1 MSLASELIALLGPG
15 TVETSEAVRLQH
27 ASGESYAGAVMPEV
41 VVFPR
46 TTAHVS
52 QLLTYASSHGVPV
65 TPVAANSSLEGQTV
79 PVGGGVSLDMTHF
92 DQILEA
98 RPEDLLAVVQPG
110 VTYPQLNEHLR
121 RSGLF
126 FPIDPGAHASI
137 GGMVSTNASGTAAV
151 RYGTTGDYVLG
162 LEVVTPTGQV
172 LRLGNRARKSASGY
186 DLCALFTGAEGTLG
200 VITEVTLKLVGLPE
214 AAAAARVP
222 FADAYAATTYV
233 TGLIQAGV
241 PVARCELVDEHSIRA
256 ANAYSGTTFPEQMT
270 VFLEFHGNPAGVA
283 AEAELAQELAELSG
297 ALAFEAATDA
307 AERERL
313 WEARHTMFFAS
324 NAAHPGMES
333 LITDVAVPI
342 SELPTALTTALAECA
357 QAGFHANL
365 VGHVGDGN
373 FHLTL
378 YLPEDETARQ
388 QAHDIVERMT
398 RRALAAGGTATG
410 EHGVGLRKLKFMEE
424 EHGASLG
431 LMRAIKELL
440 DPAGIMNPG
449 KKLPPAPAG
458 GEAGV
463 SSHAAAGAAHSRP
476 RTGRE

>member
-1 MSLASELIALLGPG
+1 MSLISDLQRLLGANA
-15 TVETSEAVRLQH
+15 VDTSEAVRAQH
-27 ASGESYAGAVMPEV
+27 SHGESYAAAVMPDV
-41 VVFPR
+41 VVTPR
-46 TTAHVS
+46 TTQQVA
-52 QLLTYASSHGVPV
+52 QLLTYATANGVPV

-79 PVGGGVSLDMTHF
+79 PIRGGVSLDMNQF
-92 DQILEA
+92 DQVLEA
-98 RPEDLLAVVQPG
+98 RPEDLLAVVQPA
-110 VTYPQLNEHLR
+110 VTYPRLNERLR
-121 RSGLF
+121 HSGLF

-172 LRLGNRARKSASGY
+172 LRVGNRARKSASGY

-222 FADAYAATTYV
+222 FPDAFAATTYV
-233 TGLIQAGV
+233 TRLIQAGV

-256 ANAYSGTTFPEQMT
+256 SNAYSGTTFPEQMT

-283 AEAELAQELAELSG
+283 AEAALAQELASASG

-324 NAAHPGMES
+324 NAMHPGMES
-333 LITDVAVPI
+333 LVTDVAVPI
-342 SELPTALTTALAECA
+342 SELPTALTTALGECA
-357 QAGFHANL
+357 AAGFAANL

-378 YLPEDETARQ
+378 YLPDDPAAREAAQ
-388 QAHDIVERMT
+388 GIVDRMT
-398 RRALAAGGTATG
+398 RRALAVGGTATG
-410 EHGVGLRKLKFMEE
+410 EHGVGLRKLKYMEE
-424 EHGASLG
+424 EHGEALG
-431 LMRAIKELL
+431 LMRSIKQLL

-449 KKLPPAPAG
+449 KKLP
-458 GEAGV
+458 E
-463 SSHAAAGAAHSRP
+463 R
-476 RTGRE
+476 RQ

>member
-1 MSLASELIALLGPG
+1 MSDLARELEELLGPG
-15 TVETSEAVRLQH
+15 VVETGHAIREQH
-27 ASGESYAGAVMPEV
+27 SHGESYAGAVLPDV
-41 VVFPR
+41 VVMAR
-46 TTAHVS
+46 TTQQVAA
-52 QLLTYASSHGVPV
+52 LLAYASTAGVPV
-65 TPVAANSSLEGQTV
+65 TPVGANSSLEGQTV
-79 PVGGGVSLDMTHF
+79 PVKGGISLDMTGF
-92 DQILEA
+92 DQVLDA
-98 RPEDLLAVVQPG
+98 RPQDLLAVVQPG
-110 VTYPQLNEHLR
+110 VTYPKLNDRLR
-121 RSGLF
+121 RHGLF

-172 LRLGNRARKSASGY
+172 LRVGNRARKSASGY

-222 FADAYAATTYV
+222 FEDAFAATTFV
-233 TGLIQAGV
+233 TRIIQAGV

-256 ANAYSGTTFPEQMT
+256 ANAYSGTSFPEQMT
-270 VFLEFHGNPAGVA
+270 VFLEFHGNEAGVA
-283 AEAELAQELAELSG
+283 AEAELARELAAAGG
-297 ALAFEAATDA
+297 ALAFEAATDP

-313 WEARHTMFFAS
+313 WEARHTMLFAS

-342 SELPTALTTALAECA
+342 SELPKALTTTLAECA
-357 QAGFHANL
+357 AAGYDANL

-378 YLPEDETARQ
+378 YLPEPEGERQ
-388 QAHDIVERMT
+388 AAYEIVDRMT
-398 RRALAAGGTATG
+398 RRALAVGGTATG
-410 EHGVGLRKLKFMEE
+410 EHGVGLRKLKYMEE

-431 LMRAIKELL
+431 LMRSIKRLL

-449 KKLPPAPAG
+449 KKLPP
-458 GEAGV
+458 E
-463 SSHAAAGAAHSRP
+463 
-476 RTGRE
+476 

>member
-1 MSLASELIALLGPG
+1 MNLATELENLLGPS
-15 TVETSEAVRLQH
+15 TVETSEAIRSQH
-27 ASGESYAGAVMPEV
+27 SHGESYAGAVLPDV

-46 TTAHVS
+46 RTAQVAKLMS
-52 QLLTYASSHGVPV
+52 FASANGVPV

-79 PVGGGVSLDMTHF
+79 PVRGGVSLDMTHL
-92 DQILEA
+92 DQLLES

-110 VTYPQLNEHLR
+110 ITYPKLNERLR

-151 RYGTTGDYVLG
+151 RYGTTSDYVLG
-162 LEVVTPTGQV
+162 LEVVTPTGQI
-172 LRLGNRARKSASGY
+172 LRLGNRARKSSSGY

-214 AAAAARVP
+214 AASAARVP
-222 FADAYAATTYV
+222 FADAFAATTYV
-233 TGLIQAGV
+233 TRLIQAGV

-256 ANAYSGTTFPEQMT
+256 CNAYSGTNFPEQMT
-270 VFLEFHGNPAGVA
+270 IFLEFHGNEAGVA
-283 AEAELAQELAELSG
+283 AETELARALANASG

-333 LITDVAVPI
+333 LVTDVAVPI
-342 SELPTALTTALAECA
+342 SELPNALTAALAECA
-357 QAGFHANL
+357 EAGFAANL

-378 YLPEDETARQ
+378 YLPEDAAARE
-388 QAHDIVERMT
+388 QAQGIVDRMT
-398 RRALAAGGTATG
+398 RRALAVGGTATG
-410 EHGVGLRKLKFMEE
+410 EHGVGLRKLKYMEE
-424 EHGASLG
+424 EHGAALE
-431 LMRAIKELL
+431 LMRSIKQML
-440 DPAGIMNPG
+440 DPASIMNPG
-449 KKLPPAPAG
+449 KKLPDPHAPSATQPTSNRDDTKG
-458 GEAGV
+458 
-463 SSHAAAGAAHSRP
+463 SSAAQRSY
-476 RTGRE
+476 